1 MNRINVKWTL
11 ALVLSLVLLWRTET
25 FAQTDS
31 LMLENT
37 SLVIDTTQKHS
48 PKLATILSSVLPGAG
63 QFYNRKYWK
72 IPVIYALGGAL
83 VYSWTHNN
91 NNYHKFRQAYVHA
104 YNTGNSPQG
113 FQFYSKEQLKLIK
126 DDYRRYR
133 DLSVVGVALLYVL
146 NIVDATV
153 DGYLF
158 DYDIS
163 DDLSLR
169 LEPNMMFDNY
179 TSSNHFG
186 LKCSISF

>member
-1 MNRINVKWTL
+1 MNRINVKWLL
-11 ALVLSLVLLWRTET
+11 ALVLLLGLLGKSKG
-25 FAQTDS
+25 FAQSDS
-31 LMLENT
+31 LRLEA
-37 SLVIDTTQKHS
+37 SSVVIDTTQKHS
-48 PKLATILSSVLPGAG
+48 PKLATILSTVLPGAG

-72 IPVIYALGGAL
+72 IPIIYALGGAL

-104 YNTGNSPQG
+104 YNTGSSPQG
-113 FQFYSKEQLKLIK
+113 FQLYSKDQLKLIK
-126 DDYRRYR
+126 DDYRRNR
-133 DLSVVGVALLYVL
+133 DLSVVGVTLLYVL

-169 LEPNMMFDNY
+169 VEPNMMFNNY
-179 TSSNHFG
+179 TSNNCIG
-186 LKCSISF
+186 LRCSVRF